1 MSRRAILRRV
11 RAALAGVVLVTAGTP
26 PAHAGDAPFEFA
38 PPAPLAAAGVQRTR
52 LGNTHTYLAANAG
65 RTPRLTITTMP
76 AAEIDTHFGAL
87 SGTRCINLFLG
98 ELERTHARFFV
109 ASQMRPLI
117 VAGHELTQFRWTGE
131 KAATTLTGVLSCGR
145 LGAHYFVFDFV
156 DELGAATGSFPRIR
170 ASLRALDLRGG
181 ANAPAST
188 AFAE

>member
-1 MSRRAILRRV
+1 MIARTVRRALLGIL
-11 RAALAGVVLVTAGTP
+11 LTAPGIPTTQ
-26 PAHAGDAPFEFA
+26 ASDAPFEFT
-38 PPAPLAAAGVQRTR
+38 PPAPLAATGVQRAR
-52 LGNTHTYLAANAG
+52 LGNTHTYLAADAG

-76 AAEIDTHFGAL
+76 AAEIDAHFGAL

-109 ASQMRPLI
+109 ASQMRPLT

-131 KAATTLTGVLSCGR
+131 KASTTLTGVLSCGR

-156 DELGAATGSFPRIR
+156 DELAAATGSFPHIR
-170 ASLRALDLRGG
+170 ASLRALIVRDR
-181 ANAPAST
+181 ANRPAPT